1 MKVKGWKDVFRFSF
15 MQQVKTK
22 SFIIS
27 TIVIALIAAT
37 MAFLAD
43 FLPTLLLE
51 DELNKAER
59 AAAGE
64 NILTVETIY
73 VSNETGYEFDLGK
86 VASDNKVT
94 IKDVTPEEAD
104 AKIKEIADTTE
115 RAVVAK
121 ITAGDSGF
129 AVNSRYAAGQ
139 SGVDKYD
146 SEMLN
151 SALADAVRDQVL
163 LKLGVPED
171 SIGLAK
177 AEVAVS
183 CSSAGQEPVSFV
195 QQMLNTVV
203 PMLSSIIL
211 FMFIFSYSS
220 MVAQSVAIEKASRV
234 IEYLLTSIKPLAI
247 ILGKVLAMCCVS
259 ILQFLLIGLGGT
271 IGFLVSL
278 PFGIVTKIGPMLG
291 AAAQQIQPAAE
302 GAGSGAVENTAE
314 IVGGITEAFS
324 GVDAS
329 AFIVMLVTF
338 ILGFLFYAGIA
349 GLAGASVSK
358 MEDLSS
364 AIQPLSLIG
373 VLGFYLAYFPQVT
386 GEENTM
392 SLVARYIPISSP
404 FVLPSDYLLGR
415 IDFAG
420 ALIAIAVL
428 AVADILIMMFVAKV
442 YESLIL
448 HTGNRL
454 KLGDII
460 KMSK

>member
-171 SIGLAK
+171 SIGLFGSQDAHYLGHYIEGGK
-177 AEVAVS
+177 WYGIPYRALLPKFVENLLVAGRMISSDWVAHMSTRLMVS
-183 CSSAGQEPVSFV
+183 CFV
-195 QQMLNTVV
+195 QGQ
-203 PMLSSIIL
+203 
-211 FMFIFSYSS
+211 
-220 MVAQSVAIEKASRV
+220 AA
-234 IEYLLTSIKPLAI
+234 
-247 ILGKVLAMCCVS
+247 
-259 ILQFLLIGLGGT
+259 GT
-271 IGFLVSL
+271 
-278 PFGIVTKIGPMLG
+278 
-291 AAAQQIQPAAE
+291 AAALSIRNNCTVRQLDAQALRSVLRA
-302 GAGSGAVENTAE
+302 N
-314 IVGGITEAFS
+314 
-324 GVDAS
+324 GV
-329 AFIVMLVTF
+329 
-338 ILGFLFYAGIA
+338 FLDNDE
-349 GLAGASVSK
+349 K
-358 MEDLSS
+358 
-364 AIQPLSLIG
+364 G
-373 VLGFYLAYFPQVT
+373 VKQLDQ
-386 GEENTM
+386 N
-392 SLVARYIPISSP
+392 
-404 FVLPSDYLLGR
+404 
-415 IDFAG
+415 
-420 ALIAIAVL
+420 
-428 AVADILIMMFVAKV
+428 
-442 YESLIL
+442 
-448 HTGNRL
+448 H
-454 KLGDII
+454 
-460 KMSK
+460 